1 MLDKTAVTDHAISEV
16 LAKRWSPR
24 AFADKPVDNET
35 ISELFEAAR
44 WAPSAFNAQPW
55 RFIVATKENPTEYQK
70 VLSCLVEFNQMWAQ
84 SAPVLLI
91 AVGAEN
97 FEHNGKPN
105 RHAWYDTGQAMATL
119 TVQATVLE
127 LYVHQMAGFSPE
139 KARETFNI
147 PDGYEPIAA
156 AAIGYM
162 GDADQL
168 PEQMREREV
177 EARTR
182 KPLSEVVFTGTW
194 GQSSDIVGA

>member
-24 AFADKPVDNET
+24 AFASKPVDNET
-35 ISELFEAAR
+35 ISQLFEAAR
-44 WAPSAFNAQPW
+44 WTASCFNEQPW
-55 RFIVATKENPTEYQK
+55 RFIVATKEKPTEYEK

-91 AVGAEN
+91 VVASEN
-97 FEHNGKPN
+97 FERNGKPN
-105 RHAWYDTGQAMATL
+105 RHGWYDTGQAMATL
-119 TVQATVLE
+119 TVQATMLD
-127 LYVHQMAGFSPE
+127 LYLHQMAGFSPE

-147 PDGYEPIAA
+147 PAGYEPIAA

-168 PEQMREREV
+168 PDKLG
-177 EARTR
+177 EAELAPRTR
-182 KPLSEVVFTGTW
+182 KPLSDVVFSGTW
-194 GQSSDIVGA
+194 GQSSEILGA